1 MAQPK
6 IILTHGIFEFPL
18 FMTPLANKLE
28 ALGYETVHF
37 CYRSVRQTLEENTR
51 DFAEFIQKE
60 TDNGESAVL
69 IGHSLGSLV
78 IQFTLE
84 AYPELNVSHAIAITP
99 PFQGSTITQNLEDKN
114 LSFIVGRALNALLP
128 QKNRWNSSVPLGV
141 IAGTKS
147 FGVTKL
153 FLKNDRPNDGT
164 LYVDETKIEGMT
176 DHITLPESHT
186 EILLSKELAELCDAF
201 IQHTTFNVS
210 TNTDV

>member
-28 ALGYETVHF
+28 ALGYATVHF

-60 TDNGESAVL
+60 TANDAPVVL

-99 PFQGSTITQNLEDKN
+99 PLDRK
-114 LSFIVGRALNALLP
+114 
-128 QKNRWNSSVPLGV
+128 SVV
-141 IAGTKS
+141 
-147 FGVTKL
+147 
-153 FLKNDRPNDGT
+153 
-164 LYVDETKIEGMT
+164 
-176 DHITLPESHT
+176 
-186 EILLSKELAELCDAF
+186 
-201 IQHTTFNVS
+201 
-210 TNTDV
+210 